1 MNQVQPMLPGPVHPG
16 RLVGSPQG
24 TKSGLFRGGLA
35 AWQVHRV
42 REYIDAHLT
51 DPLLLEVL
59 ARVIKL
65 SVSHFARAF
74 RQTVGA
80 SPHVFVTLRRL
91 EYAQGLMLATDRC
104 LGDIALASGFADQAH
119 FGRVFRRFC
128 GESPGM
134 WRRARAA
141 PPWPSC
147 PECVT
152 MPAIAARAEQS
163 GE

>member
-1 MNQVQPMLPGPVHPG
+1 MIEVQPVLPGPVHP
-16 RLVGSPQG
+16 RQ
-24 TKSGLFRGGLA
+24 GLFRGGLA
-35 AWQVHRV
+35 AWQVHKV
-42 REYIDAHLT
+42 REYIDTHLT

-74 RQTVGA
+74 RQTVGR

-91 EYAQGLMLATDRC
+91 EHAQGLMLATDRC

-134 WRRARAA
+134 WRRATAA
-141 PPWPSC
+141 PPWPSG

-152 MPAIAARAEQS
+152 MHPVPEMART

>member
-1 MNQVQPMLPGPVHPG
+1 MNQVQPVPPGPARHG
-16 RLVGSPQG
+16 RLVGSSRG
-24 TKSGLFRGGLA
+24 TQAGLFRGGLA
-35 AWQVHRV
+35 AWQVHKV
-42 REYIDAHLT
+42 RAYIDSHLT

-74 RQTVGA
+74 RQTVGRP
-80 SPHVFVTLRRL
+80 PHVFVTLRRL
-91 EYAQGLMLATDRC
+91 EHAQVLMLATNRC

-134 WRRARAA
+134 WRRARGGDGL
-141 PPWPSC
+141 
-147 PECVT
+147 
-152 MPAIAARAEQS
+152 S
-163 GE
+163 GQTA

>member
-1 MNQVQPMLPGPVHPG
+1 MNQVQPVLPGPVDAR

-35 AWQVHRV
+35 AWQGHRV

-74 RQTVGA
+74 RQTVGR

-91 EYAQGLMLATDRC
+91 EHAQGLMLATDRC

-141 PPWPSC
+141 PPWPSGA
-147 PECVT
+147 ECVT
-152 MPAIAARAEQS
+152 MHPEPEMARP